1 MTQLNRMQVS
11 GIRLFDPTESQAIKF
26 CPLTLILGVNGAGK
40 TTLIEALRY
49 ATSGE
54 TPPGS
59 DKGKFWIT
67 DPTLLNIHVSC
78 FPVLSVQ
85 LEDGCFHREVR

>member
-1 MTQLNRMQVS
+1 MTQLIRMQLS
-11 GIRLFDPTESQAIKF
+11 GIRLFDPNDNQAIRF

-59 DKGKFWIT
+59 DKGKLWVT
-67 DPTLLNIHVSC
+67 DPGLLVNPVSC
-78 FPVLSVQ
+78 LPI
-85 LEDGCFHREVR
+85 H

>member
-1 MTQLNRMQVS
+1 MQVS
-11 GIRLFDPTESQAIKF
+11 GIRLFDPNDAAVIKF

-59 DKGKFWIT
+59 EKGKLWIT
-67 DPTLLNIHVSC
+67 DPTLLTNHVS
-78 FPVLSVQ
+78 
-85 LEDGCFHREVR
+85 

>member
-1 MTQLNRMQVS
+1 MTSLEKLQVQ
-11 GIRLFDPTESQAIKF
+11 GIRLFDPEKPQAIKF
-26 CPLTLILGVNGAGK
+26 CPLTLILGTNGAGK

-59 DKGKFWIT
+59 SSGKFWIT
-67 DPTLLNIHVSC
+67 DPALANPLHVSIK
-78 FPVLSVQ
+78 S
-85 LEDGCFHREVR
+85 